1 MELLLNNI
9 LKLTEEEIDNSKIEF
24 NMQAGS
30 GGQPFLDRWLKHT
43 DEEKGTGTCKDCSY
57 WGWYVFFVKHF
68 SLKKASKFPVF
79 SEGFSL
85 LQAGRFMHPDA

>member
-30 GGQPFLDRWLKHT
+30 GGQPFIDRWLKHT
-43 DEEKGTGTCKDCSY
+43 DEEKETGTCKLLLLGMVWKTEEFLS
-57 WGWYVFFVKHF
+57 WTM
-68 SLKKASKFPVF
+68 
-79 SEGFSL
+79 GFQL
-85 LQAGRFMHPDA
+85 CKNARG

>member
-9 LKLTEEEIDNSKIEF
+9 LNLTEEEIDNSKIEF

-30 GGQPFLDRWLKHT
+30 GGQLFLDRWLKHT

-57 WGWYVFFVKHF
+57 
-68 SLKKASKFPVF
+68 
-79 SEGFSL
+79 
-85 LQAGRFMHPDA
+85 

>member
-30 GGQPFLDRWLKHT
+30 GGQPFIGDGMENRGISILDN
-43 DEEKGTGTCKDCSY
+43 
-57 WGWYVFFVKHF
+57 
-68 SLKKASKFPVF
+68 
-79 SEGFSL
+79 GFSA
-85 LQAGRFMHPDA
+85 LQECKRMSGCLYL